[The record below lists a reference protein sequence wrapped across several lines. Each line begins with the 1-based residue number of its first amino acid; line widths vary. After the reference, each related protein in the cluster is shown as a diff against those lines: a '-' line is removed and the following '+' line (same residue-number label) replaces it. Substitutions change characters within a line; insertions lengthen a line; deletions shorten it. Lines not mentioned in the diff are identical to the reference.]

1 MTIKIW
7 NAFASNNSGSYV
19 IVGSFPSEAL
29 AAEVAAELLEVA
41 CAESAWL
48 EKEEGPSPLDLL
60 ADKIGAPREERGD
73 AWPEHSNSAHPD
85 VFAIGHQVFVHSDY
99 TVTMPRLL
107 GHAMYARGGRVQ
119 TELNHAHRAIIALEL
134 VRQHRAHALP
144 QRAEFPAA
152 WRGVVAG
159 EPPFGE
165 ADLVIAV
172 AFQDLP
178 AGFLAVQAAA
188 KAQGAGVRVLVAE
201 AVGDPMAHLRPC
213 APPTVHALVDV
224 WLEEIGLAPT
234 NLTKVVARER
244 HIGYGPARALI
255 DSAPVVLLEGL
266 TLERARAVLVELSV
280 GNAVVRLRASPAS
293 RVLVVEEGD

>member
-41 CAESAWL
+41 SAESAWL

-119 TELNHAHRAIIALEL
+119 TELNHAHRAIIATFECWFHWQKRGEL
-134 VRQHRAHALP
+134 DVPARVQAIVDALCAPDGALALP

-165 ADLVIAV
+165 ADLVIAA

-255 DSAPVVLLEGL
+255 D
-266 TLERARAVLVELSV
+266 
-280 GNAVVRLRASPAS
+280 
-293 RVLVVEEGD
+293 